1 MKYKLSIFFIIG
13 LTLYLIDIGLN
24 SYDEKEIYISD
35 QEIISLVTAWKSQV
49 GRNPNDDEIA
59 RIINNLVEEEILYRE
74 ALKLGLDREDDSIA
88 GTADRVA
95 KMYVSELCSGLSY
108 NRFPKVS
115 VFENKMG
122 YDQMIIQKDITFH
135 SLCEHHL
142 VNFNGMAQV
151 AYIPNDN
158 VVGLS
163 KLNRIVNFF
172 ARRPQ
177 VQERMTVQIFNELTD
192 VLQTKSVA
200 LLIDADHLCVAS
212 RGIKDVTSSTITFE
226 KGGDFEN
233 HETWTEFLSLINVK
247 LK

>member
-1 MKYKLSIFFIIG
+1 MKTDRKLG
-13 LTLYLIDIGLN
+13 LEVAEHLVQHGVETPITETSLTDAEKIELIRDNI
-24 SYDEKEIYISD
+24 EIVVD
-35 QEIISLVTAWKSQV
+35 V
-49 GRNPNDDEIA
+49 
-59 RIINNLVEEEILYRE
+59 
-74 ALKLGLDREDDSIA
+74 LGLDREDDSIL

-108 NRFPKVS
+108 TNFPKVS

-151 AYIPNDN
+151 AYIPNGH
-158 VVGLS
+158 VIGLS

-177 VQERMTVQIFNELTD
+177 VQERMTEQIYHALEYILGTDNIAVLVQGE
-192 VLQTKSVA
+192 
-200 LLIDADHLCVAS
+200 HLCVKS
-212 RGIKDVTSSTITFE
+212 RGIGDQASGMTTS
-226 KGGDFEN
+226 KLGGYFF
-233 HETWTEFLSLINVK
+233 HKHSVRSEFMSLATS
-247 LK
+247 